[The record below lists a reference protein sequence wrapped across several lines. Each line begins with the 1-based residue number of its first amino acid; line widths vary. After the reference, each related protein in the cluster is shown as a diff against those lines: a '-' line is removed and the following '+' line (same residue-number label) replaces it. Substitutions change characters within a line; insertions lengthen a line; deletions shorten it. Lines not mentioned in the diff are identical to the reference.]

1 MGLFKYLNLRQRKEV
16 ELSQLRAKMEIE
28 KQNFIRESAQTVHL
42 QREIAFAISLMDD
55 EQKGKFK
62 SRIPQV

>member
-1 MGLFKYLNLRQRKEV
+1 
-16 ELSQLRAKMEIE
+16 MEIE

-42 QREIAFAISLMDD
+42 QKELGVAISLMDD

>member
-1 MGLFKYLNLRQRKEV
+1 M
-16 ELSQLRAKMEIE
+16 SQLRAKMEIE